1 MNADM
6 ATATAM
12 NRTALQSSIPDAIG
26 SRHPLA
32 AALYAMFRNPESQR
46 EAEHTLWAP
55 VEAVCAETAADLEVD
70 KKYREVVWWNR
81 ARWARQALVTRGVL
95 RSNSPNGIWELAD
108 NTNADNE

>member
-70 KKYREVVWWNR
+70 E
-81 ARWARQALVTRGVL
+81 ALAIESEYFG
-95 RSNSPNGIWELAD
+95 N
-108 NTNADNE
+108 